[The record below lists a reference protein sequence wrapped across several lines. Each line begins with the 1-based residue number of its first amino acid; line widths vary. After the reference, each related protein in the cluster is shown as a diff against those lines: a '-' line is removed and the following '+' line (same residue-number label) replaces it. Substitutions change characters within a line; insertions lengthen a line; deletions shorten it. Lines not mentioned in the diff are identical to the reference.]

1 MITVKAKS
9 YCSGDISKIV
19 NFKEALEDS
28 HYVWYIF
35 HLNRITGFGIISRR
49 QLDSVGKLFQVP
61 PNELAFLPKSA
72 IHKIE
77 EAVPATDIRS
87 QSISLVLK
95 FWMKLNP
102 DRMFRDLKR
111 EEFDRLYRS
120 IRRLRVIWD

>member
-1 MITVKAKS
+1 MITVKAEN
-9 YCSGDISKIV
+9 YCSGDISRIT
-19 NFKEALEDS
+19 NFKEALADS

-35 HLNRITGFGIISRR
+35 HLNRLTGLGRISRK

-72 IHKIE
+72 IQKIE
-77 EAVPATDIRS
+77 EAVPASDIRS
-87 QSISLVLK
+87 QSLSLVLK

-102 DRMFRDLKR
+102 NRMFRDLKR